1 MLGTHRHRYHLRC
14 AGTEHCLVGDIHR
27 LGDDDL
33 VTGIEQALGH
43 AIQGTLRAGQHH
55 HLLRIDPLTTL
66 TRLLAGNGLAQAKT
80 ATHIGV
86 VRVTGTQ
93 TVYGSLDNRLR
104 GIEIRVADRQQ
115 ENFAP
120 LPLQLQR
127 AVVDVPG
134 SSTVTGDTLGERGI
148 THGGLLD

>member
-1 MLGTHRHRYHLRC
+1 M
-14 AGTEHCLVGDIHR
+14 
-27 LGDDDL
+27 
-33 VTGIEQALGH
+33 
-43 AIQGTLRAGQHH
+43 RASQHH

-93 TVYGSLDNRLR
+93 TVYGSLDNRPR

-120 LPLQLQR
+120 LPL
-127 AVVDVPG
+127 
-134 SSTVTGDTLGERGI
+134 
-148 THGGLLD
+148 